1 MTKITLGLTISAL
14 STLLLS
20 QTAFAEEPHPG
31 KILHEDNNCL
41 RCHVE
46 KPYNPSKTDSY
57 SKLIKSVRFCN
68 ENLGIGLFDD
78 EIDELADYLNDTY
91 YQHKK

>member
-1 MTKITLGLTISAL
+1 MKKVALGLTITAL

-20 QTAFAEEPHPG
+20 QTAFAEPHPG
-31 KILHEDNNCL
+31 KVLHEENNCL
-41 RCHVE
+41 RCHAE

-78 EIDELADYLNDTY
+78 EIDELTDYLNTTY
-91 YQHKK
+91 YQHDK